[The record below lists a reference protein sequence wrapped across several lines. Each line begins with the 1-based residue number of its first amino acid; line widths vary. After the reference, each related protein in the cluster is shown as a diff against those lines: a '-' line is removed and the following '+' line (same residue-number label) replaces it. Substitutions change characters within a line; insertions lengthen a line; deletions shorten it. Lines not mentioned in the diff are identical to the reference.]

1 MNRTATV
8 SVGERPKRLDVYL
21 TTHTSDLSRAAIQ
34 RLIEKGA
41 VTVNGKRPKPSQKV
55 KPGDKRR

>member
-1 MNRTATV
+1 
-8 SVGERPKRLDVYL
+8 VYL